1 VLNELVTPDVLHK
14 RSSVEGDR
22 EVGQDP
28 DNRWREGRGA
38 RVTSGKGEGWNRP
51 KRGLL
56 ACWEEGGFFYFL
68 SQDFSSEDNTKTKSK
83 SETKRKCFQPMSAQ
97 NYLEVFF

>member
-1 VLNELVTPDVLHK
+1 MCYISGRAWRGIGKWAKTLTID
-14 RSSVEGDR
+14 G
-22 EVGQDP
+22 G
-28 DNRWREGRGA
+28 REG
-38 RVTSGKGEGWNRP
+38 VLEGWNRP

-83 SETKRKCFQPMSAQ
+83 LETKHRWIQPMSAQ
-97 NYLEVFF
+97 NYLEVFFRKR